1 MIANALGAAMGAPSR
16 GDEGLA
22 PARYPPAPD
31 GPTLYLV
38 GDIHGRLDLL
48 RDVHRQIDDDKAR
61 RGGPAREI
69 YLGDYIDRGPSSAG
83 VVSHLLDRAAAVETV
98 FLRGNHEQMLL
109 DLLAGYDC
117 LEDWLHVGGTTTLL
131 SYGVAPRLLARLV
144 SPAAIRRQLEAA
156 LPAAHRRFYEET
168 RLYAALGPYLA
179 VHAGVRPG
187 IRLEEQAPKD
197 LLSIRWEFL
206 QFAGDLGF
214 IVVHG
219 HTPAMAPE
227 LRPNRINID
236 TGAFATNRLTSL
248 RIDADGAHIM
258 STTGLHPA
266 ARR

>member
-1 MIANALGAAMGAPSR
+1 MIADVLGATMDALSG
-16 GDEGLA
+16 GEQGLA
-22 PARYPPAPD
+22 AERYPPAPD
-31 GPTLYLV
+31 GLTLYVV

-48 RDVHRQIDDDKAR
+48 RDVHRRIDADKAR
-61 RGGPAREI
+61 VGGGPAREI
-69 YLGDYIDRGPSSAG
+69 YLGDYIDRGPSSAD
-83 VVSHLLDRAAAVETV
+83 VVAELLDRAARVDTV

-109 DLLAGYDC
+109 DLLAGQAI
-117 LEDWLHVGGTTTLL
+117 LEDWLHVGGTATLL
-131 SYGVAPRLLARLV
+131 SYGVAPRLIARLV

-168 RLYAALGPYLA
+168 RLYARLGPYLA
-179 VHAGVRPG
+179 VHAGLRPG
-187 IRLEEQAPKD
+187 LPLEAQSPMD
-197 LLSIRWEFL
+197 LLCIRREFL

-236 TGAFATNRLTSL
+236 TGAFATNRLTTL

-258 STTGLHPA
+258 QATA
-266 ARR
+266 